1 LSQIVGVMKAKEI
14 VMLGEPIG
22 ANEAERIGLIN
33 KVAPPEKFMQ
43 EAEKMAEILASRS
56 VKALEELRKICSVVP
71 RMDKIAALDLEMS
84 IGGMLFSR
92 DERKIHM
99 NEVLFLEKLRKKKQ
113 K

>member
-1 LSQIVGVMKAKEI
+1 VPKAKEI
-14 VMLGEPIG
+14 VMLGEPMG
-22 ANEAERIGLIN
+22 AKEAERIGLVN

-43 EAEKMAEILASRS
+43 IAEKMAETLSERS
-56 VKALEELRKICSVVP
+56 VKAIEELKNICSVVP
-71 RMDKIAALDLEMS
+71 RMDKIAALDMELS
-84 IGGMLFSR
+84 ISGMLFAR